1 MGFRRR
7 IMPVVITAALLG
19 GVAAC
24 HPGSISDVGETDLVL
39 TFFDSTASFES
50 ITTYAMPDT
59 IIWIDDGVAN
69 PAIDA
74 EILAAVAAEFVAL
87 GYTRIGE
94 TSPTPPDVV
103 VFLTVNRTDISYWV
117 PHGWWGYWGWYPGW
131 SPWYP
136 GWGPGYGPGYPWAP
150 GYVGTRS
157 TGTLLVTMLK
167 PGPAEGFEIPA
178 IWAGAINGLL
188 EGSDASII
196 SRLRGLVAQ
205 AFDQSPYL

>member
-1 MGFRRR
+1 
-7 IMPVVITAALLG
+7 MPAVIAVALLG

-24 HPGSISDVGETDLVL
+24 YPGSISNVGEADLVL
-39 TFFDSTASFES
+39 TFFDSTASFEG

-59 IIWIDDGVAN
+59 IIRIDADGDDSAAN
-69 PAIDA
+69 PEVDD
-74 EILAAVAAEFVAL
+74 EILDAVAAEFAAL
-87 GYTRIGE
+87 GYTRIFE
-94 TSPTPPDVV
+94 DSPTPPDVV
-103 VFLTVNRTDISYWV
+103 VYLTVNRTDISYWI
-117 PHGWWGYWGWYPGW
+117 PGGWWGYWGWYPGW

-150 GYVGTRS
+150 GYVGTQS
-157 TGTLLVTMLK
+157 TGTLLITMLE

-188 EGSDASII
+188 QGSDASIL
-196 SRLRGLVAQ
+196 SRMRGLIAR